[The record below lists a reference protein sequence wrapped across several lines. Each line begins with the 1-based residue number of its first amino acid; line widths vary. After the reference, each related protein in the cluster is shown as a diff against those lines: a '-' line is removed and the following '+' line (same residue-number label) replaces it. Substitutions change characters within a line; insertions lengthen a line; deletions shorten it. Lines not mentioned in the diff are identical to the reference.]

1 MAGATNGSSKKL
13 PVLIKFSTTLS
24 HEWRKQYDDSTSY
37 INSVTQDVMQDYSEK
52 LGSGLTINPDG
63 SIYFGSVIQA
73 SAFGFANNDGSPKS
87 SGADSDPWIMKV
99 QETIGDLA
107 PNP

>member
-1 MAGATNGSSKKL
+1 
-13 PVLIKFSTTLS
+13 
-24 HEWRKQYDDSTSY
+24 
-37 INSVTQDVMQDYSEK
+37 MQDYSEK

-73 SAFGFANNDGSPKS
+73 SGFDFADNDGNAKS

-99 QETIGDLA
+99 QETVGTLA